1 MSRQVLKDSIPIDH
15 DLEEL
20 AELVPSD
27 TCRRFLSGLAKVM
40 MTNPTEPCEPRL
52 THLLIDIVAV
62 NELIKNQLAS
72 IKQVP
77 DAADSLQ
84 KEHLVIP
91 Y

>member
-1 MSRQVLKDSIPIDH
+1 
-15 DLEEL
+15 
-20 AELVPSD
+20 
-27 TCRRFLSGLAKVM
+27 M
-40 MTNPTEPCEPRL
+40 MTDPTEPCEPRL